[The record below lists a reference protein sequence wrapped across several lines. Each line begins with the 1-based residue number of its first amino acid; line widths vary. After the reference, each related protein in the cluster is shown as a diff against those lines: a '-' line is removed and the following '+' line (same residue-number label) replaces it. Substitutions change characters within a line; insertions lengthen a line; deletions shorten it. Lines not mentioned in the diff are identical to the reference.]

1 MRVLPPLA
9 LILSLTLAAPASA
22 TQEYFLPTLFDVSG
36 VAADDVLNIR
46 AQPNAGAT
54 IIGTLAPDA
63 TRIEVVEE
71 GRGWGRVSVGEVSGW
86 VSMRYLNYRTD
97 VWEDGKLPASFR
109 CYGTEPF
116 WSMHAEGS
124 DLVYSTPDLGEER
137 RPVSAILSTGIFRD
151 PTRAVVAEGITLTAT
166 PQQCSDGMSDRV
178 LGMRAMAV
186 LTGENPQMLTG
197 CCWIQP

>member
-1 MRVLPPLA
+1 MRFLSPLA
-9 LILSLTLAAPASA
+9 LILSLALAVPASA
-22 TQEYFLPTLFDVSG
+22 TQEYYLPTLFDVSG
-36 VAADDVLNIR
+36 VATDDVLNIR
-46 AQPNAGAT
+46 AAPNAGAD

-86 VSMRYLNYRTD
+86 VSMRYLSYRTD
-97 VWEDGKLPASFR
+97 VWEDGRLPDSFR

-116 WSMHAEGS
+116 WSMHVAGT
-124 DLVYSTPDLGEER
+124 DLIYSTPDMVEER

-166 PQQCSDGMSDRV
+166 PQLCSDGMSDRI
-178 LGMRAMAV
+178 LGLRAMAV
-186 LTGENPQMLTG
+186 LTGGEARMLTG